1 VNIPGVF
8 RFFRKFASRE
18 RSSRELALAAVA
30 RGEYDDA
37 CERFGVLLSDAALTA
52 AERAFYL
59 NKRGVAL
66 AALGRIPEAREDFEA
81 ALICIPRFA
90 PSVTNL
96 GNLLMDAGD
105 VDGAV
110 ALYRAAIAADDEY
123 PVAHFNLGVA
133 LKRAGKVDEG
143 VREMRKAQRLE
154 GRMGRK
160 QSRRP

>member
-1 VNIPGVF
+1 VF
-8 RFFRKFASRE
+8 RLFGKFASRE
-18 RSSRELALAAVA
+18 HSPRELALAAIA
-30 RGEYDDA
+30 RGQYEDA
-37 CERFGVLLSDAALTA
+37 YKRFGALLGDAGLDP

-66 AALGRIPEAREDFEA
+66 AALGRVPEAREDFEA
-81 ALICIPRFA
+81 ALICVPRFA
-90 PSVTNL
+90 PSLTNL
-96 GNLLMDAGD
+96 GNLLMEAGD

-110 ALYRAAIAADDEY
+110 AQYRAAIAADDDY

-133 LKRAGKVDEG
+133 LKRGGHVDEG

-154 GRMGRK
+154 GRMNRK

>member
-1 VNIPGVF
+1 MF
-8 RFFRKFASRE
+8 RLFRKFASRE
-18 RSSRELALAAVA
+18 RTPRELALAAIA
-30 RGEYDDA
+30 RGAYDDA
-37 CERFGVLLSDAALTA
+37 CERLGALLADAGLNP

-66 AALGRIPEAREDFEA
+66 AALGRVPEAREDFEA
-81 ALICIPRFA
+81 ALICVPAFA

-110 ALYRAAIAADDEY
+110 ALYRAAVAADDDY

-154 GRMGRK
+154 GRMNRK
-160 QSRRP
+160 QSRRS

>member
-1 VNIPGVF
+1 VF
-8 RFFRKFASRE
+8 RLFSKFASRQ
-18 RSSRELALAAVA
+18 RTPHELALAALA
-30 RGEYDDA
+30 RREYDDA
-37 CERFGVLLSDAALTA
+37 RERLGALLEDGGLTP

-59 NKRGVAL
+59 NKRGIAL
-66 AALGRIPEAREDFEA
+66 AALERVPEAREDFEA
-81 ALICIPRFA
+81 ALLCVPRFA
-90 PSVTNL
+90 PSLTNL
-96 GNLLMDAGD
+96 GNLLMEAGD

-110 ALYRAAIAADDEY
+110 ERYRAAIAADDEY

-133 LKRAGKVDEG
+133 LKRGGNVAEG

>member
-1 VNIPGVF
+1 VNIPRVF
-8 RFFRKFASRE
+8 RLFRKFASRE
-18 RSSRELALAAVA
+18 RSPRELALAAIV
-30 RGEYDDA
+30 RGEYADA
-37 CERFGVLLSDAALTA
+37 HERLGALLADTDLKPP
-52 AERAFYL
+52 ERAFYL

-66 AALGRIPEAREDFEA
+66 AAMGRGPEAREDFEA
-81 ALICIPRFA
+81 ALLCVPRFA

-96 GNLLMDAGD
+96 GNLLMEAGD

-110 ALYRAAIAADDEY
+110 ALYRSAIAADDDY

-160 QSRRP
+160 PSKRP

>member
-1 VNIPGVF
+1 VNIPWVF
-8 RFFRKFASRE
+8 RLFRKFASRE
-18 RSSRELALAAVA
+18 RSPREHALAAIA
-30 RGEYDDA
+30 RGEYVDA
-37 CERFGVLLSDAALTA
+37 HERLGVLLADADLKS
-52 AERAFYL
+52 AERGFYL

-66 AALGRIPEAREDFEA
+66 AAMGRLPEAREDFEA
-81 ALICIPRFA
+81 ALVCVPRFA
-90 PSVTNL
+90 PSITNL
-96 GNLLMDAGD
+96 GNLLMEAGD

-110 ALYRAAIAADDEY
+110 ALYRSAIAADDDY

-160 QSRRP
+160 PSKRP

>member
-1 VNIPGVF
+1 MF
-8 RFFRKFASRE
+8 RLFRKFASRE
-18 RSSRELALAAVA
+18 RSPRELALAALA
-30 RGEYDDA
+30 RREYDDA
-37 CERFGVLLSDAALTA
+37 RERLGALLEDAALNP

-66 AALGRIPEAREDFEA
+66 AALERVPEARADFEA
-81 ALICIPRFA
+81 ALVCAPRFA
-90 PSVTNL
+90 PSITNL
-96 GNLLMDAGD
+96 GNLLMEAGD
-105 VDGAV
+105 VAGA
-110 ALYRAAIAADDEY
+110 LERYRAAIAADDDY

-133 LKRAGKVDEG
+133 LKRAGNVAEG

>member
-1 VNIPGVF
+1 MF
-8 RFFRKFASRE
+8 RLFRKFASRQ
-18 RSSRELALAAVA
+18 RSPRELALSAIAS
-30 RGEYDDA
+30 GEYADA
-37 CERFGVLLSDAALTA
+37 YDRLGALLADGELTA

-66 AALGRIPEAREDFEA
+66 AAMGRAPEARDDFEA
-81 ALICIPRFA
+81 ALVCVPRFA

-96 GNLLMDAGD
+96 GNLLMEAGD
-105 VDGAV
+105 VEGAV
-110 ALYRAAIAADDEY
+110 ALYRSAIAADDDY

-133 LKRAGKVDEG
+133 LKRAGNVDEG

-160 QSRRP
+160 PSKRP